1 MLVNTLSACTCTRIC
16 AVSSLALRGGGGGF
30 QLDCASLCRALAAG
44 AGGYFE
50 QRKDRGVVLC
60 FLYFA
65 WEFAYVSVCE
75 CDCAYTHTH
84 TRTAC
89 EVLGCE
95 PSLRVI

>member
-1 MLVNTLSACTCTRIC
+1 M
-16 AVSSLALRGGGGGF
+16 GGF
-30 QLDCASLCRALAAG
+30 SLIVLVYAGHSLLARVVILSRG
-44 AGGYFE
+44 
-50 QRKDRGVVLC
+50 KDRGVVLC